1 MSPYPLIRGGGLF
14 LVIVGAMI
22 IAGAALPRTRNVLLA
37 LGLAL
42 ASVATAIAAPSLA
55 RPLGVPTWQQIL
67 VLAGAVLLEIILI
80 PAVVRGVRH
89 RGERITILS
98 VLMVIGLHFLPMIV
112 AFGPIIGFLG
122 ILTILNAS
130 AGLWLRPTMDLS
142 IFWFFDGL
150 LKLACGITMLV
161 VVLA

>member
-1 MSPYPLIRGGGLF
+1 
-14 LVIVGAMI
+14 MI
-22 IAGAALPRTRNVLLA
+22 IAGVAFPRVRNVLLG

-55 RPLGVPTWQQIL
+55 RPLGVPTAQQIL
-67 VLAGAVLLEIILI
+67 VLAGSVLLEGILI
-80 PAVVRGVRH
+80 PVVVRRVRH
-89 RGERITILS
+89 RGERTIILS

-130 AGLWLRPTMDLS
+130 AGLWLWPTMDLS

-150 LKLACGITMLV
+150 LKLACGIAMLMAI
-161 VVLA
+161 LA